1 MQQKNPGAAL
11 SAIRQLTAPVAPSYP
26 SGSRRQSLRAPEAA
40 STSSITN
47 PVLRRSDPTVW
58 PNVSHQIRVFPVDD
72 TGIDLSHLK
81 QMEGGAPDVI
91 DFQSL
96 RVTCL

>member
-1 MQQKNPGAAL
+1 M
-11 SAIRQLTAPVAPSYP
+11 
-26 SGSRRQSLRAPEAA
+26 
-40 STSSITN
+40 
-47 PVLRRSDPTVW
+47 W